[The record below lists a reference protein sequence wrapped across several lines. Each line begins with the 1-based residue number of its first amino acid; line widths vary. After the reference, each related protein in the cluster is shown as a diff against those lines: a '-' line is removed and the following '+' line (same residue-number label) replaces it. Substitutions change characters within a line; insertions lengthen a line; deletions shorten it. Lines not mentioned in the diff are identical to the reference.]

1 MKLLF
6 PGDGRCG
13 INIGSASI
21 RVYSET
27 QTANISGDF
36 VGFAGCV
43 MMRQRMN
50 GQLSERPLAEIIQE
64 ISAKSQSGRLRVEH
78 DRIKIAAYF
87 DQGKFV
93 YAACNL
99 RDLRLRSYLLRAGL
113 LTVQQLAIFADN
125 ASDLFLA
132 EALCAK
138 QLLTPAV
145 LDQAHSKLVSD
156 VVRLALSLKQG
167 AWDFDSRS
175 HLNGTVNLNVDIDVL
190 LLEAAQR
197 INPPETQ
204 TETTEAD
211 AETAETFLQQLRG
224 ADSYYD
230 ILGVAMEASPDQLK
244 AAYYELA
251 RRYHPDRFRKLE
263 PGLVAR
269 LESAFA
275 RITQAYDTLRDDS
288 LRASYNTKLQARKKA
303 PRAVDSTPQP
313 STPASEAAS
322 TAPVDTPLSAAERAA
337 NDFKEGYAALEQGQ
351 RKVAAGLFAS
361 AARLM
366 PNEARYRAYYGH
378 ILATQENTRRTAEA
392 ELQAAIKLDPAN
404 AEYRVM
410 LAQLF
415 RDLGFI
421 IRARGEA
428 ERALAADPN
437 NRKARDLLQEL
448 KGV

>member
-1 MKLLF
+1 
-6 PGDGRCG
+6 
-13 INIGSASI
+13 
-21 RVYSET
+21 
-27 QTANISGDF
+27 
-36 VGFAGCV
+36 

-50 GQLSERPLAEIIQE
+50 GQLSEQPLAEIIQE
-64 ISAKSQSGRLRVEH
+64 ILAKSQSGRLRLEH

-99 RDLRLRSYLLRAGL
+99 RDLRLRGYLLRAGL
-113 LTVQQLAIFADN
+113 LTAQQLAVFADN

-132 EALCAK
+132 ETLSARGMLP
-138 QLLTPAV
+138 PAT
-145 LDQAHSKLVSD
+145 LQQAHTKLVSD
-156 VVRLALSLKQG
+156 VLRVALSLKEG

-175 HLNGTVNLNVDIDVL
+175 RLDGTVNLNVDMDAL
-190 LLEAAQR
+190 LLEATQR
-197 INPPETQ
+197 APADVAPESQ
-204 TETTEAD
+204 PLSAEAD
-211 AETAETFLQQLRG
+211 AETAETFLQRLRG

-230 ILGVAMEASPDQLK
+230 ILGVEIQASPETLK
-244 AAYYELA
+244 SAYYELA
-251 RRYHPDRFRKLE
+251 RRYHPDRFRKME
-263 PGLVAR
+263 PALIAR
-269 LESAFA
+269 MESAFA
-275 RITQAYDTLRDDS
+275 RITQAYDTLRDDGQ
-288 LRASYNTKLQARKKA
+288 RASYNSKLKARKKA
-303 PRAVDSTPQP
+303 PQSVDSAPVTPKV
-313 STPASEAAS
+313 E
-322 TAPVDTPLSAAERAA
+322 TAPTADAAPADTPLSAAERAA

-378 ILATQENTRRTAEA
+378 ILAGQENTRRAAEA
-392 ELQAAIKLDPAN
+392 ELQAAIRLDQKN

-421 IRARGEA
+421 VRARGEA

-437 NRKARDLLQEL
+437 NSKARDLLREL

>member
-1 MKLLF
+1 
-6 PGDGRCG
+6 
-13 INIGSASI
+13 
-21 RVYSET
+21 
-27 QTANISGDF
+27 
-36 VGFAGCV
+36 

-50 GQLSERPLAEIIQE
+50 GQLSEQPLAQIIQE

-78 DRIKIAAYF
+78 QRVKIAVWF
-87 DQGKFV
+87 DRGRFI
-93 YAACNL
+93 YAACNV
-99 RDLRLRSYLLRAGL
+99 RDLRLRGYLLRTGL
-113 LTVQQLAIFADN
+113 LTVQRLEGCPDD
-125 ASDLFLA
+125 ASDLDFAETLA
-132 EALCAK
+132 AKALLA
-138 QLLTPAV
+138 PAV
-145 LDQAHSKLVSD
+145 LEQAHAKQVTDIL
-156 VVRLALSLKQG
+156 RFALSLQQG

-175 HLNGTVNLNVDIDVL
+175 RLNETVNLNLDLDAL
-190 LLEAAQR
+190 LLEAAR
-197 INPPETQ
+197 RMPAESESDVTDVDPE
-204 TETTEAD
+204 A
-211 AETAETFLQQLRG
+211 FLQRLRG

-230 ILGVAMEASPDQLK
+230 ILGVETEASPETLK
-244 AAYYELA
+244 SAYYELA
-251 RRYHPDRFRKLE
+251 RRYHPDRFRKTE
-263 PGLVAR
+263 PTLVAR

-288 LRASYNTKLQARKKA
+288 LRASYNLKLHARKKA
-303 PRAVDSTPQP
+303 PRAVDSTPVQQAAP
-313 STPASEAAS
+313 TPIVDS
-322 TAPVDTPLSAAERAA
+322 APAETQVSAAERAA

-378 ILATQENTRRTAEA
+378 MLAGQENTRRAAEA

-428 ERALAADPN
+428 ERAVAADPN
-437 NRKARDLLQEL
+437 NRKARDLLREL